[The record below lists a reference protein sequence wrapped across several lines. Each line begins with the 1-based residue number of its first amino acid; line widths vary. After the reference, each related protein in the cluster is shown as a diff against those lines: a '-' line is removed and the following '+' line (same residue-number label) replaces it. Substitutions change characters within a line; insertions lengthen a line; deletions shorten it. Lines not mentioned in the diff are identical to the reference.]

1 MNEIFEKIEEM
12 PLIAILRGIS
22 PNEVDAVS
30 DILVEKGFTF
40 LEIPL
45 NSPGWQESLSSI
57 SKRHGNNI
65 VLGAGTV
72 LDPDDVAKVRDAG
85 GSTIIAPNMNEAV
98 IRKTKELR
106 LISAPGCYTPSECFN
121 ALSYGADILKIFPA
135 ETLGIPFIKGISAV
149 LPEGTKICPTGG
161 LHAGNI
167 ADFVNAGVFAMGLGS
182 ALYKPGKLLSD
193 VEQDAE
199 RFVTAFR
206 QCK

>member
-1 MNEIFEKIEEM
+1 MNEIFKKIEEM

-45 NSPGWQESLSSI
+45 NSPGWQESLSRI
-57 SKRHGNNI
+57 SKRHGDNI

-98 IRKTKELR
+98 IRKTKELG
-106 LISAPGCYTPSECFN
+106 LVSAPGCYSPSECFN

-135 ETLGIPFIKGISAV
+135 DTLGIPFIKGISAV

-182 ALYKPGKLLSD
+182 SLYKPGKPLS
-193 VEQDAE
+193 EIEHDAKS
-199 RFVTAFR
+199 FITAFH
-206 QCK
+206 QSN

>member
-45 NSPGWQESLSSI
+45 NSPGWQESLSRI
-57 SKRHGNNI
+57 SKRHADNI

-72 LDPDDVAKVRDAG
+72 LDPDDVVKVRDAG

-98 IRKTKELR
+98 IRKTKELG

-182 ALYKPGKLLSD
+182 SLYKPGKPLSE

-199 RFVTAFR
+199 RFITAFR
-206 QCK
+206 QSK